1 MAAQG
6 QVVGLGFAAGG
17 LRLGWFGLFRFGCG
31 REEVVVVAVDGVADG
46 IAPAVGAER
55 LPWPLFERRTLSSEG
70 REKRIHI
77 NAKEY
82 GS

>member
-1 MAAQG
+1 M
-6 QVVGLGFAAGG
+6 
-17 LRLGWFGLFRFGCG
+17 
-31 REEVVVVAVDGVADG
+31 VAVDGVADG

-77 NAKEY
+77 NAEEY
-82 GS
+82 GR